1 MKIVEKCKHC
11 ENKFEIVKG
20 EYLFFTKKGFK
31 LPKLCK
37 TCRNKRNN
45 EAYNINGKVVD
56 GLEYERLKN
65 ATSKASN

>member
-1 MKIVEKCKHC
+1 MKIVKKCKKC
-11 ENKFEIVKG
+11 KSQFDIVKG
-20 EYLFFTKKGFK
+20 EYLFFTKKGLK

-37 TCRNKRNN
+37 TCRNKRKN

-65 ATSKASN
+65 AVNETSS